1 MITKN
6 RVLALVLVAVVIILT
21 TAINGQFQVQSGSAK
36 RTLEGA
42 WRVHVTRLPAT
53 DGTVLP
59 PYEALVT
66 YVGGGGLVETN
77 SAKPDL
83 FSTGP
88 GEWEF
93 TGQGTF
99 SVTFV
104 RLLKDGNGAFAG
116 TTKVRETIRRS
127 GLSNYTSVRKED
139 FFLPLYSSAH

>member
-1 MITKN
+1 MWG
-6 RVLALVLVAVVIILT
+6 VEV
-21 TAINGQFQVQSGSAK
+21 
-36 RTLEGA
+36 
-42 WRVHVTRLPAT
+42 
-53 DGTVLP
+53 
-59 PYEALVT
+59 
-66 YVGGGGLVETN
+66 LVETN

-83 FSTGP
+83 FSTGH

-104 RLLKDGNGAFAG
+104 RLLKDGNGAFTG